1 MPKAP
6 KGASPSP
13 NYGTAVPATDNL
25 INGIPRQMQFAR
37 WLLPRLARTH
47 PWIRGAGFAL
57 DFYEAAGGRPL
68 FPDFGDAFKPTV
80 GFKPV
85 AGRLQCGRPGTLVET
100 NVGNQFNG
108 DFICKRLPIGG
119 QVIGTLPLPPAASNH
134 REATHYDNIYYP
146 GGGTAAYGTVVGWEF
161 SPSPGPIVPGEGQLT
176 VRHTVP
182 DLPPNPR
189 DRLDHRARQR
199 HVPHQL
205 VPYAPAAP
213 DFRLGN
219 TRHSRMPGFAN
230 TNPNVG
236 NQVKPGRGNVGRG
249 RVAGPPKPRTK
260 EKKGRIPAWF
270 GEIAKRAWDVTEAN
284 DLAEN
289 LFECLPDA
297 IQKKA
302 PKTGRTHKG
311 SWAGEGHRYT
321 SIVDKART
329 VHRNLELLDL
339 DCAFRKVSCNHIT
352 DMLWGRFFGTVD
364 AGFQRGGVSG
374 YSFATRGSGA
384 DVTKESYDRFMK
396 WIEANPALD
405 RLLKSLD
412 CESLGK

>member
-1 MPKAP
+1 
-6 KGASPSP
+6 
-13 NYGTAVPATDNL
+13 
-25 INGIPRQMQFAR
+25 MQYAR
-37 WLLPRLARTH
+37 WLLPRAARSH
-47 PWIRGAGFAL
+47 PWFR
-57 DFYEAAGGRPL
+57 
-68 FPDFGDAFKPTV
+68 TV
-80 GFKPV
+80 GFGIDLYNFV
-85 AGRLQCGRPGTLVET
+85 V
-100 NVGNQFNG
+100 
-108 DFICKRLPIGG
+108 
-119 QVIGTLPLPPAASNH
+119 
-134 REATHYDNIYYP
+134 
-146 GGGTAAYGTVVGWEF
+146 GTAD
-161 SPSPGPIVPGEGQLT
+161 L
-176 VRHTVP
+176 
-182 DLPPNPR
+182 DLPPGLPGALRYQWGAVPAGWKVCGTPAEASANWSPAGFDTNCAKIPLGGQQLGNSTFPGPSQVFYTPSSNNPNVGTTR
-189 DRLDHRARQR
+189 GFVSAPVVNANYTGPRPEVLKTVPQSAVQTFPDGFEQNRRALQR
-199 HVPHQL
+199 GVPHQL

-219 TRHSRMPGFAN
+219 TRHSQVPGFAN

-249 RVAGPPKPRTK
+249 RVAGPPKPGTK

-284 DLAEN
+284 DLADN

-302 PKTGRTHKG
+302 PKTGRTHRG

-339 DCAFRKVSCNHIT
+339 DCSFRKVSCNHIT

-364 AGFQRGGVSG
+364 AGFQRGRVSG

-384 DVTKESYDRFMK
+384 DVTKESYDRFMQ

-412 CESLGK
+412 CENLGK

>member
-6 KGASPSP
+6 KVVSPSP

-25 INGIPRQMQFAR
+25 INGIPRQMQYAR
-37 WLLPRLARTH
+37 WLVPKAARSH
-47 PWIRGAGFAL
+47 PWFR
-57 DFYEAAGGRPL
+57 
-68 FPDFGDAFKPTV
+68 TV
-80 GFKPV
+80 GFGLDLYNFVVGSADLELPEGVPGAANYQWGDIPSGWSVCGSPAQASANWSSSLSAFKTNCSKIPLAGQQLAPNSFVGPSAVYYTPQTDNPGVGTTRGFVRAPV
-85 AGRLQCGRPGTLVET
+85 NQPDYTGPRP
-100 NVGNQFNG
+100 
-108 DFICKRLPIGG
+108 
-119 QVIGTLPLPPAASNH
+119 QVI
-134 REATHYDNIYYP
+134 
-146 GGGTAAYGTVVGWEF
+146 V
-161 SPSPGPIVPGEGQLT
+161 
-176 VRHTVP
+176 TVP
-182 DLPPNPR
+182 QAVAQTFPDGFEQNRRKL
-189 DRLDHRARQR
+189 QR
-199 HVPHQL
+199 GVPHQL

-219 TRHSRMPGFAN
+219 TRHSQIPGFAN

-236 NQVKPGRGNVGRG
+236 NRVKPGRGNVGPG
-249 RVAGPPKPRTK
+249 RPAAPPRPRTK

-270 GEIAKRAWDVTEAN
+270 AQIAKRAWDVTEAN

-384 DVTKESYDRFMK
+384 DVTKESYDRFMQ